1 MLYKL
6 NILLHGIEGSGK
18 RRSSRPWHHTFGL
31 NVAIIQFTSEL
42 ADDTL
47 AKGLMRASQLNCR
60 LIALED
66 VDSGLPV

>member
-18 RRSSRPWHHTFGL
+18 TSVITTVASHFGL

>member
-1 MLYKL
+1 MAS
-6 NILLHGIEGSGK
+6 H
-18 RRSSRPWHHTFGL
+18 FGL
-31 NVAIIQFTSEL
+31 NVAIIPFTSEL